1 MKVLISADMEGVT
14 GVTSPDDCHP
24 GDPRWEYCRQFLTS
38 DVNAAVA
45 GFAAG
50 GATEIVVNEAH
61 ADQRNLLLDRL
72 DERATLLIGNHK
84 PLGMM
89 EGIQREPDAVAFV
102 GYHTAAGEAGVLAHT
117 YMPNTLTRVRVN
129 GESASEGLMNALLAR
144 EYGVP
149 VVLVTGD
156 DLTCVDAS
164 RYAPNASTAAVKTC
178 IDRYSAICLTPSVSA
193 GLIETAARESLGS
206 IAAVDRPTGP
216 FTYQLEFDAAQ
227 LAPLATHIPGVTQLD
242 DLTIEFTLDTMYEA
256 IRCFRAVTRLV
267 SSGVEPTYG

>member
-14 GVTSPDDCHP
+14 GVTSPDDCKP
-24 GDPRWEYCRQFLTS
+24 GHPRWEYCRQFLTA

-50 GATEIVVNEAH
+50 GATEIIVNEAH
-61 ADQRNLLLDRL
+61 SDQRNLLLDRL

-89 EGIQREPDAVAFV
+89 EGLQREPDAVAFV
-102 GYHTAAGEAGVLAHT
+102 GYHTGAGEAGVLAHT
-117 YMPNTLTRVRVN
+117 YLPNTLTRVRVN
-129 GESASEGLMNALLAR
+129 GEIASEGLMNALLAR
-144 EYGVP
+144 EFGVP

-156 DLTCVDAS
+156 DLTCVDAA
-164 RYAPNASTAAVKTC
+164 RYAPQASTAVVKTC
-178 IDRYSAICLTPSVSA
+178 IDRYSAICLPPAVSA
-193 GLIETAARESLGS
+193 ALIAAAARESVDS
-206 IAAVDRPTGP
+206 IGAVERPNGP
-216 FTYQLEFDAAQ
+216 FTYRLEFDAAQ
-227 LAPLATHIPGVTQLD
+227 LAPLATHIPGVTQVD

-267 SSGVEPTYG
+267 SSGVEPSYG